1 MVYASLIWD
10 FWKEQFCELYLIG
23 KIIFGAL
30 MGVVS
35 VAAIPLCIIEFVII
49 DVWVLL
55 FAALSKDMTVSD
67 VFEFWFL

>member
-1 MVYASLIWD
+1 MVYSSIIWG
-10 FWKEQFCELYLIG
+10 FWKESFCELYLAG
-23 KIIFGAL
+23 KIIFGAV

-35 VAAIPLCIIEFVII
+35 IASIPFCIFEFVII

-67 VFEFWFL
+67 VFDFWYG